1 MIKLRVAILTLT
13 VLAGLH
19 AECIPG
25 GMAVVV
31 NKANPTESVSMAQLR
46 KLILGD
52 VRTWPDKKPVTVVT
66 RDISG
71 NLFKCVLVSIVRMT
85 DAEYRRYILSAEFRG
100 EDLMATKSAV
110 SGSGAARIISAVA
123 GAISV
128 IPASELP
135 SMADS
140 VRVVRING
148 KEPGEAGY
156 PLD

>member
-1 MIKLRVAILTLT
+1 MIKLRVVVLTLT

-85 DAEYRRYILSAEFRG
+85 DACVSIPQAGSLSSEGVESLNAAMAGTVLLYEVMRQRG
-100 EDLMATKSAV
+100 
-110 SGSGAARIISAVA
+110 GA
-123 GAISV
+123 
-128 IPASELP
+128 
-135 SMADS
+135 
-140 VRVVRING
+140 
-148 KEPGEAGY
+148 
-156 PLD
+156 

>member
-1 MIKLRVAILTLT
+1 MRA
-13 VLAGLH
+13 
-19 AECIPG
+19 
-25 GMAVVV
+25 
-31 NKANPTESVSMAQLR
+31 
-46 KLILGD
+46 
-52 VRTWPDKKPVTVVT
+52 WPDKKPVTVVT

-71 NLFKCVLVSIVRMT
+71 SLFKCVLVSIVRMT